1 MVIRPDGTTRTSG
14 WTFHAEQD
22 QAKRHGPVAS
32 SPTPREEV
40 LRAIEAIAAR
50 HGDHPSLKRLDIAA
64 DNWALLFRAMIE
76 AESAYRPAARSP
88 KGAYGLGQLM
98 PETAQLLGVDPTDIH
113 QNLDGAARYLLAQI
127 DRFGRVDLA
136 LAAYNAG
143 PHRVVEYSGIPPFA
157 ETRGYIARI
166 GTIYA
171 RLAKAGSTGALTL
184 SSKSPAEP
192 PLNLL
197 NKGTR

>member
-64 DNWALLFRAMIE
+64 DDWALLFRAMIE

-192 PLNLL
+192 SLNLL

>member
-1 MVIRPDGTTRTSG
+1 
-14 WTFHAEQD
+14 
-22 QAKRHGPVAS
+22 
-32 SPTPREEV
+32 
-40 LRAIEAIAAR
+40 
-50 HGDHPSLKRLDIAA
+50 
-64 DNWALLFRAMIE
+64 MIE

-98 PETAQLLGVDPTDIH
+98 PETARLLGVDPTDIH

-184 SSKSPAEP
+184 SSKSAAEP
-192 PLNLL
+192 SLNLL
-197 NKGTR
+197 SKGTR

>member
-192 PLNLL
+192 SLNLL